1 MNEKVRSVQ
10 VGFRL
15 LEDND
20 TLEVSVFDYEP
31 TDFLYN
37 TYKEFAAWSGAGDF
51 LMEMYTVRYYF
62 TRVK

>member
-1 MNEKVRSVQ
+1 M
-10 VGFRL
+10 GFRL